1 MISFTIGS
9 ISIIKTDTIKELND
23 SIRADRDRR

>member
-1 MISFTIGS
+1 MINYWS

-23 SIRADRDRR
+23 SVRADRDRR